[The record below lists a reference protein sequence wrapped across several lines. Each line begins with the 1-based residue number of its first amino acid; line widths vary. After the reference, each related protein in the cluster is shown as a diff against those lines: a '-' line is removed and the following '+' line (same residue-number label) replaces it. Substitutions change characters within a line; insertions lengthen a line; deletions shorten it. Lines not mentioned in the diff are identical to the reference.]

1 MEIILEFIL
10 AFTQSVLIGKYLLDK
25 SEKLLSNPCPGAANN
40 PCHGCL
46 LLTTCNTEGGTLHLH
61 SQGGWRT
68 LQIKSVEKVHCV
80 SQESSAHWKLKADGL
95 WVVSRKCSKWRDVN
109 EPDFKCT
116 ALREL
121 YFCLNTSLSAWPVD
135 EGSLSSLCCS
145 VFTLMDEPASI
156 FNMFLYVPLDFD

>member
-95 WVVSRKCSKWRDVN
+95 WVVSTKCSKWR
-109 EPDFKCT
+109 EWMSQT
-116 ALREL
+116 
-121 YFCLNTSLSAWPVD
+121 LSALLYV
-135 EGSLSSLCCS
+135 SCTS
-145 VFTLMDEPASI
+145 VWTPACQPGPWMKVACLLYAAQLFTLMDEPASI